1 MDSTTRGA
9 SFVIR
14 QFGGMKCW
22 ESAIGNF
29 VSYRAR
35 KTHMNTGNHLLRLLL
50 AILRDQRLR

>member
-35 KTHMNTGNHLLRLLL
+35 KTHEYR
-50 AILRDQRLR
+50 